1 MKGCH
6 GPLWVAAL
14 LLSLSLGLLPVSA
27 EAKDD
32 CRVIR
37 GGSSADALGEE
48 FPEVTAVAEDN
59 DVSLG
64 DAALGE
70 EFPELFIFL
79 PFVGALG
86 EEFPELIL
94 FGITRAALGE
104 EFPE

>member
-6 GPLWVAAL
+6 RPLWLAAL
-14 LLSLSLGLLPVSA
+14 LISLLLGLLPVAA

-32 CRVIR
+32 CRVIK

-48 FPEVTAVAEDN
+48 FPEVTAVEEDN
-59 DVSLG
+59 

-70 EFPELFIFL
+70 EFPELIILL
-79 PFVGALG
+79 PFFGALG

-94 FGITRAALGE
+94 IGITCPALGE

>member
-1 MKGCH
+1 MKGCQ

-32 CRVIR
+32 CRVIK

-48 FPEVTAVAEDN
+48 FPEVTAVA
-59 DVSLG
+59 DV
-64 DAALGE
+64 DDDALGE
-70 EFPELFIFL
+70 EFPEYILFL
-79 PFVGALG
+79 PFFGALG

-94 FGITRAALGE
+94 FGLARLALGE